1 MKIALVSDN
10 GTTISRHFGR
20 AKQYVVVTIED
31 GREVGREV
39 RAKDDCHSHGHG
51 HSHEHDHAH
60 DHSHSDPRHDALIEA
75 IRDCQVVIAGG
86 MGAGMDQRLRS
97 AGLTAIRTKIPSIE
111 IAIEKY
117 LNGQLSDMIELVH

>member
-20 AKQYVVVTIED
+20 ARQYVVVTVED
-31 GREVGREV
+31 GNEVARELRSKE
-39 RAKDDCHSHGHG
+39 DCHSHGHD
-51 HSHEHDHAH
+51 HDHDH
-60 DHSHSDPRHDALIEA
+60 DHSHSDPRHDAILDA

-97 AGLTAIRTKIPSIE
+97 AGINAIRTQIPSIE

-117 LNGQLSDMIELVH
+117 LKGQLSDMVELVH

>member
-20 AKQYVVVTIED
+20 ARHYVVVTVEE
-31 GREVGREV
+31 GREVAREV
-39 RAKDDCHSHGHG
+39 RSKEDCHSHGHD
-51 HSHEHDHAH
+51 HSH
-60 DHSHSDPRHDALIEA
+60 DHSHSDPRHDAILDA

-97 AGLTAIRTKIPSIE
+97 AGINAIRTQIPSIE

-117 LNGQLSDMIELVH
+117 LNGKLSDIVELVH